1 MTTAIDVAIVGAGP
15 YGLSIAS
22 HLSALGVRFRIF
34 GVPMQ
39 TWRAHM
45 PAGMYLKSDGSS
57 SDLSDP
63 DGALTLK
70 SFCAQRGY
78 DHHDTK
84 KPVSLECFVEYGL
97 AFQKRFVPELE
108 TKQLISLGKL
118 AEGFL
123 LHFSD
128 GETVPARR
136 VVVAVGI
143 THFRHLPDFL
153 AGLAPELVSHSSLY
167 GPVDDVVRRR
177 VAVVGAGASAL
188 DLAALLHERGAD
200 VSVIARRSTI
210 DFHGAPRDR
219 ALWRRLARPTSGIGN
234 GWRLYAFS
242 TVPQLFHALPAPLRR
257 SQVDTLLGPATGWFM
272 KHRIVGRVPIFTGH
286 TPLSAVVRENR
297 VHLSLSTGNGT
308 TRELIVDHVIAAT
321 GYRIDLARL
330 PFMTG
335 QLRSL
340 IRVSGC
346 APVLSSSFESSVPGL
361 FFVGPIAMYSFGPVV
376 RFVYGAKYTAR
387 CISRYIAR
395 SRLGFN
401 APATTRRAKGSPP
414 PMGVDA
420 DLAPP

>member
-1 MTTAIDVAIVGAGP
+1 MTRAIDVAIVGAGP

-22 HLSALGVRFRIF
+22 HLSALGVDFRIF

-39 TWRAHM
+39 TWRSHM
-45 PAGMYLKSDGSS
+45 PAGMHLKSDGSS

-108 TKQLISLGKL
+108 AKLLISLEKL
-118 AEGFL
+118 AEGFR

-128 GETVPARR
+128 GETLVARR
-136 VVVAVGI
+136 VVIAVGI

-153 AGLAPELVSHSSLY
+153 AGLAPELVSHSSQY

-200 VSVIARRSTI
+200 VTVIARRSAI

-219 ALWRRLARPTSGIGN
+219 PLWRRVARPTSGIGN

-242 TVPQLFHALPAPLRR
+242 TVPQLFRALPERLRR
-257 SQVDTLLGPATGWFM
+257 RQADTLLGPATGWFM
-272 KHRIVGRVPIFTGH
+272 KDRIVGRVPILTGH
-286 TPLSAVVRENR
+286 TPLSAVVREKR
-297 VHLSLSTGNGT
+297 IHLNLSTANGA
-308 TRELIVDHVIAAT
+308 RQELAVDHIIAAT
-321 GYRIDLARL
+321 GYKIVLSRL
-330 PFMTG
+330 PFMTEH
-335 QLRSL
+335 LRSL
-340 IRVSGC
+340 IRMSGS

-395 SRLGFN
+395 SRLGDT
-401 APATTRRAKGSPP
+401 APARLRRAGPTP
-414 PMGVDA
+414 TEMRADA
-420 DLAPP
+420 DLAPR